1 MDEVL
6 LRLLA
11 DGEYRS
17 GEAMSRALGVTRA
30 AVWKRMEALRAQG
43 FQIESGGRRGYRLIL
58 PEDGLRPPFLSVPGC
73 SLRYEES
80 LPSTNAAAAEMARA
94 GAPHGTLVVAGE
106 QTQGRG
112 RRGRGWSSPPGT
124 GAWFSLI
131 VRPPIAPAQAQGVAL
146 LTALAASEACEAA
159 CGLRPGIKWPND
171 LVLGDRKCCGIL
183 LEMAAEAER
192 VNWVV
197 LGVGVNVRQAEADF
211 PPELRE
217 RAVSLSMAAG
227 KPVSRASVI
236 QGFVQA
242 LWARWDAFVQAG
254 IPSFMEDYAARSVT
268 LGRTVRVEQAAES
281 FVGVAEALGAQG
293 ELLVRTQPGE
303 LRPVWAGDVSVRGLM
318 GYV

>member
-1 MDEVL
+1 MNLSFIPEEEAFREEV
-6 LRLLA
+6 RDFLA
-11 DGEYRS
+11 DHLS
-17 GEAMSRALGVTRA
+17 SS
-30 AVWKRMEALRAQG
+30 LRAY
-43 FQIESGGRRGYRLIL
+43 GRRMTSVYATKEVALEWQAIL
-58 PEDGLRPPFLSVPGC
+58 VKQGWAAPSWPVSYGGTDWTPAQ
-73 SLRYEES
+73 RYIYDV
-80 LPSTNAAAAEMARA
+80 EMARA